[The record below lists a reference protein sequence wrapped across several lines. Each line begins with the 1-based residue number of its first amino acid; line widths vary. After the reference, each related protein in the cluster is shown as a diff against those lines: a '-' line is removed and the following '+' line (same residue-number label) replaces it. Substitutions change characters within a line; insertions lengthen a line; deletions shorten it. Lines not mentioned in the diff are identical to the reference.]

1 MSTMLYSA
9 ELEEVESGTPQV
21 PTTDTGHLRE
31 GQSTKLGSKSL
42 KFGTL
47 VGVAIPPRGKFW
59 GPRSHFGGVMSG
71 QSFNFPT
78 PSPKL
83 GCQIPP
89 KFGVG
94 VSPIPPTKDSTADIK
109 SYRQRKKTPMVRTR
123 HADE

>member
-47 VGVAIPPRGKFW
+47 VGGGDTPKGKILGAPVPFW
-59 GPRSHFGGVMSG
+59 GSYEWSEFQLSHPFPKIGLSDSPEIWCGG
-71 QSFNFPT
+71 FT
-78 PSPKL
+78 HSPHK
-83 GCQIPP
+83 
-89 KFGVG
+89 
-94 VSPIPPTKDSTADIK
+94 
-109 SYRQRKKTPMVRTR
+109 RQHCR
-123 HADE
+123 H